1 MSAESICRAPHAP
14 TLHHLNP
21 SSILTPFACFA
32 DHCYERESIPFLIYA
47 ANQCYKFIHAGEAI
61 QPNFYTSHRT
71 QHFKDLYPFVSV
83 MNPLLYASLGL
94 PSDSG
99 RCRVQVHKY
108 HHVGHPTTPWEAQEG
123 GESACA
129 SPAAQAL
136 PLSLQCVGL
145 TMMRDVVSA
154 GMMEFWSAHTA
165 FLLGARTG
173 VSKRPTPIGHIL
185 GMLRVASAHGLWI
198 SFIQGRTFHDIQ
210 MDGLRYTVA
219 KRENSAKDFR
229 REGERKEGVPL
240 LLPLLLVRC
249 LFGRQYFCHHWSSP
263 PPPSQ
268 P

>member
-1 MSAESICRAPHAP
+1 
-14 TLHHLNP
+14 
-21 SSILTPFACFA
+21 
-32 DHCYERESIPFLIYA
+32 
-47 ANQCYKFIHAGEAI
+47 
-61 QPNFYTSHRT
+61 
-71 QHFKDLYPFVSV
+71 
-83 MNPLLYASLGL
+83 MNPLLNASLGL

-136 PLSLQCVGL
+136 PLSLQFVGL
-145 TMMRDVVSA
+145 TMMCNVVLA

-173 VSKRPTPIGHIL
+173 LSKRPTPIGHIL

-229 REGERKEGVPL
+229 REGERKGARIPCL
-240 LLPLLLVRC
+240 HYYHRKHRTLPLPLPRCFGADAAHFLPRFFGLMLARFAHSRYVRRHHTGSTVQLRLVRTV
-249 LFGRQYFCHHWSSP
+249 G
-263 PPPSQ
+263 PSLRHAAQ
-268 P
+268 GSRGAAQRVSLRSY